1 MLGAMHRAGVPVLAG
16 TDTGWYNAYSYPG
29 FQLHEELQLLVRAG
43 LTPLEA
49 LQSATVN
56 PARFLGMQG
65 DLGTIERGKLAD
77 MVLLRADPL
86 LDITNTEKIEA
97 VVANGRLF
105 DRTALD
111 SLLAGVE
118 SAVKNK

>member
-1 MLGAMHRAGVPVLAG
+1 
-16 TDTGWYNAYSYPG
+16 
-29 FQLHEELQLLVRAG
+29 LQLLVRAG

-65 DLGTIERGKLAD
+65 ELGTIEKGKLAD
-77 MVLLRADPL
+77 IVLLGADPL
-86 LDITNTEKIEA
+86 QDIANTQKIEA
-97 VVANGRLF
+97 VIVNGRLF

-111 SLLAGVE
+111 SLLVVAE
-118 SAVKNK
+118 NAVKNK

>member
-1 MLGAMHRAGVPVLAG
+1 MGAMDSFKLE
-16 TDTGWYNAYSYPG
+16 
-29 FQLHEELQLLVRAG
+29 LHDELQLLVRAG

-49 LQSATVN
+49 LRSATSN

-65 DLGTIERGKLAD
+65 DLGTIEKGKLAD
-77 MVLLRADPL
+77 IVLLRADPL
-86 LDITNTEKIEA
+86 QDITNTENIEA

-111 SLLAGVE
+111 SLLAGAE
-118 SAVKNK
+118 NAVKYK

>member
-1 MLGAMHRAGVPVLAG
+1 
-16 TDTGWYNAYSYPG
+16 
-29 FQLHEELQLLVRAG
+29 
-43 LTPLEA
+43 
-49 LQSATVN
+49 
-56 PARFLGMQG
+56 
-65 DLGTIERGKLAD
+65 

-105 DRTALD
+105 DRAALD